1 MNLSVARLSSLAV
14 QRRGRHRVGASRLHP
29 MSLRR
34 HRPLQRLYG
43 VAASATRVA
52 SIGSPRA
59 AWARAMGAGGI
70 LGGAPGAGVVILC
83 QEGGTASVASR
94 RGGDCLRDPGRRDGD
109 AVRRASARG
118 ECGTRRRGTV
128 VTCFGKNGRRDS
140 RRGDRRTGRGG
151 GNACF
156 GGGRAGAWLAG
167 AWRVGKR
174 RFQSVLD
181 FPARAPRSTGPGIF
195 PPLDTQP
202 RDLLASPLAKG
213 GAAPRELPKVLHGSG
228 GVTARAAE
236 DGSPGKLSLVRCITY
251 LHQRSQVVNDA

>member
-181 FPARAPRSTGPGIF
+181 FPARAPRSTGVGEIPTSRRPATGSSGLAPG
-195 PPLDTQP
+195 QG
-202 RDLLASPLAKG
+202 R
-213 GAAPRELPKVLHGSG
+213 
-228 GVTARAAE
+228 
-236 DGSPGKLSLVRCITY
+236 GSPARIAQGTAWIGRRDREGGRGREPGEVEPSSMHHLPSPT
-251 LHQRSQVVNDA
+251 

>member
-1 MNLSVARLSSLAV
+1 MTSFRDRPHGCLPTSTLLHSLIVSPDPMNLSVARLSSLAV

-151 GNACF
+151 GNAVVVIVDHHRT
-156 GGGRAGAWLAG
+156 GGFPQ
-167 AWRVGKR
+167 VG
-174 RFQSVLD
+174 L
-181 FPARAPRSTGPGIF
+181 
-195 PPLDTQP
+195 
-202 RDLLASPLAKG
+202 
-213 GAAPRELPKVLHGSG
+213 
-228 GVTARAAE
+228 
-236 DGSPGKLSLVRCITY
+236 
-251 LHQRSQVVNDA
+251 